1 MEVIKDVVEY
11 LEMVGGVRA
20 GELATRLRKLV
31 ETPDKVSHSKDEETL
46 NEAWARWAK
55 EHPEYYG
62 SK

>member
-20 GELATRLRKLV
+20 KELAARLQKLV
-31 ETPDKVSHSKDEETL
+31 ETPKKVSHSRDEETL
-46 NEAWARWAK
+46 NESWAKWAK

-62 SK
+62 SE